1 MALNVGSRLGHYD
14 VTALI
19 GEGGMGPEELLLGDS
34 GFPMDWSSDGRFL
47 LYRTGRDLLA
57 LPLEGDPAPIVVAT
71 SNFDESGGQFSPDGT
86 WVAYESDESGRVE
99 VYIQPFPG
107 PGEKVQVSTGG
118 GRQVRWRG
126 DGNELFYVAFDDRLM
141 AVPLRFR
148 SAGQM
153 AEADSPVPLFAT
165 HFGGENL
172 GLSIQQYV
180 VSSDG
185 QRFLTNAVVG
195 ETNPPITV
203 ILNWQPE

>member
-1 MALNVGSRLGHYD
+1 MRFKRIGCYD

-107 PGEKVQVSTGG
+107 PGEKA
-118 GRQVRWRG
+118 R
-126 DGNELFYVAFDDRLM
+126 
-141 AVPLRFR
+141 
-148 SAGQM
+148 
-153 AEADSPVPLFAT
+153 
-165 HFGGENL
+165 
-172 GLSIQQYV
+172 
-180 VSSDG
+180 
-185 QRFLTNAVVG
+185 
-195 ETNPPITV
+195 
-203 ILNWQPE
+203 